1 MTDYGIKLPT
11 NVLLLV
17 VGSSATIRAVAKGKE
32 QPARPA
38 RNRTMSRWRLEAFR
52 NR

>member
-17 VGSSATIRAVAKGKE
+17 VGSSATIRAVAKGEE

-38 RNRTMSRWRLEAFR
+38 RNRTVSRWRLEAFR